1 MRQFVDQRQLRTASE
16 HRSSIHLRQHP
27 TSMPDIT
34 PRHHLQPI
42 NQLLGRSSAMR
53 LDEADHAI
61 DALPAL
67 ATTFEQHLVGLAYS
81 RSST

>member
-1 MRQFVDQRQLRTASE
+1 
-16 HRSSIHLRQHP
+16 
-27 TSMPDIT
+27 MPDI
-34 PRHHLQPI
+34 PPGHQLQPV
-42 NQLLGRSSAMR
+42 NQLLRRPSAMR

-67 ATTFEQHLVGLAYS
+67 AMTFEKHLVGLANP